1 MITMNSDSGMGGELV
16 DRAGTGLGA
25 AGVGG
30 LSPRDGR
37 ALAKRVSRST
47 ASALARAYRVE
58 MEGRLAEHKVAALSS
73 VARAAMGEVALV
85 HALEDGLLKSVANTP
100 LAGVAVERLDLVS
113 REFSASAAAIMR
125 QSAQRISDL

>member
-1 MITMNSDSGMGGELV
+1 VITMNSELI
-16 DRAGTGLGA
+16 DRTGISPGA
-25 AGVGG
+25 AAGCE
-30 LSPRDGR
+30 LSPRDER
-37 ALAKRVSRST
+37 QVMKEVSRAQS
-47 ASALARAYRVE
+47 SALVRAYRVE
-58 MEGRLAEHKVAALSS
+58 IESRLSQRKVAALSS

-113 REFSASAAAIMR
+113 REFSASAAVIMR